1 MPGTLAGLM
10 RPTADHVRLDHR
22 RRSWSWPFLA
32 LLTLALCGGC
42 AADAGSARGLADPA
56 DSVWPSPAYP
66 DLCAPIGVDVSTTCL
81 RLTLGAIDA
90 ARAREGVRPM
100 RLPSDLARLSVAEQ
114 LFVVVDRERV
124 DRGLPP
130 FTGLSVQLNG
140 EASAAASAAR
150 LPARP
155 GQAFA
160 RSDAEWLG
168 AAANGLDAD
177 FRWMYADG
185 PGSGIAGCTR
195 ARERGCWADRGIVL
209 DRLGARDLVMGAAYD
224 PTADPSP
231 GDRAGPSLTATFAAG
246 RGGTGPYEFT
256 WAEAQAATAT
266 GTLRPLRSIS
276 ASESDTGIADPAH
289 NVAPTPDFTRLC
301 ASTGIDDSA
310 RCIGAVLDAV
320 NHAHALEGIGPMVLP
335 SGFGELSVPQQ
346 LLVAIDLERVDRHLT
361 PFAGLTAALD
371 ANAQRG
377 ADAANDPPDPGRRYL
392 LDDAEWAGGSA
403 NGLDAVYGWMYDDG
417 FDSGNLD
424 CLHPGAPGCWGHRK
438 GILDNFGS
446 GDRLAMGAALDASG
460 DTHRGDGGGTSM
472 AVTLAVAQNPTSAFT
487 YTWAQVVAAPQ
498 RATG

>member
-10 RPTADHVRLDHR
+10 RPTADHIRVDRR
-22 RRSWSWPFLA
+22 RRSWSWPLIA
-32 LLTLALCGGC
+32 LLTLAPCAGC
-42 AADAGSARGLADPA
+42 PAGSPSAHGLAVPA
-56 DSVWPSPAYP
+56 DSVAPSPSYP
-66 DLCAPIGVDVSTTCL
+66 EVCAPIGVDVSNVCL

-100 RLPSDLARLSVAEQ
+100 RLPSDLGRLGVAEQ
-114 LFVVVDRERV
+114 LFVVVDR
-124 DRGLPP
+124 GLPP
-130 FTGLSVQLNG
+130 FAALSVRLNT
-140 EASAAASAAR
+140 AARAAAAAAR

-155 GQAFA
+155 GREFA

-177 FRWMYADG
+177 YRWMYADG
-185 PGSGIAGCTR
+185 PGSGIGGCARAG
-195 ARERGCWADRGIVL
+195 EPGCWADRGIVL
-209 DRLGARDLVMGAAYD
+209 DRLGVRDLVMGAAYD

-231 GDRAGPSLTATFAAG
+231 GDRAGPSLAATFAAG
-246 RGGTGPYEFT
+246 RHRTGSYDFT
-256 WAEAQAATAT
+256 WADAQAAMAA
-266 GTLRPLRSIS
+266 GTLRPLRSVPS
-276 ASESDTGIADPAH
+276 TESNTGIADPAR
-289 NVAPTPDFTRLC
+289 NVAPTPDFTRSC
-301 ASTGIDDSA
+301 ADEGIDDSA

-335 SGFGELSVPQQ
+335 SDFGQLSVPQQ
-346 LLVAIDLERVDRHLT
+346 LLVAIDLERVDRHLP
-361 PFAGLTAALD
+361 PFAGLTGALD

-377 ADAANDPPDPGRRYL
+377 ADTADDPPDPGRAYL

-424 CLHPGAPGCWGHRK
+424 CLHPRAPGCWGHRK

-446 GDRLAMGAALDASG
+446 GSRLAMGAALDASG

-472 AVTLAVAQNPTSAFT
+472 AVTLAVAQDPAPVFT
-487 YTWAQVVAAPQ
+487 YLWSQAVAAQ
-498 RATG
+498 GRATG

>member
-10 RPTADHVRLDHR
+10 RPTADHNRVDPWR
-22 RRSWSWPFLA
+22 RPWSWPLIA
-32 LLTLALCGGC
+32 LVTLVLCAGC
-42 AADAGSARGLADPA
+42 SAGVPSSHGLADPGN
-56 DSVWPSPAYP
+56 SVWPSPAYP
-66 DLCAPIGVDVSTTCL
+66 ELCAPIGADVSTTCL

-90 ARAREGVRPM
+90 ARAREGVQPM
-100 RLPSDLARLSVAEQ
+100 RLPAALGRLSVAEQ

-130 FTGLSVQLNG
+130 FAGLSVRLN
-140 EASAAASAAR
+140 AAAGAAAAAAR

-155 GQAFA
+155 GLAFA

-177 FRWMYADG
+177 YRWMYADG
-185 PGSGIAGCTR
+185 PGSGIEGCARAG
-195 ARERGCWADRGIVL
+195 ERGCWADRRIVL
-209 DRLGARDLVMGAAYD
+209 DRLGVRDLVMGAAYD

-231 GDRAGPSLTATFAAG
+231 GDRAGPSLAVTFAAG
-246 RGGTGPYEFT
+246 RRGTGLDEFT
-256 WAEAQAATAT
+256 WAEAQAATAA
-266 GTLRPLRSIS
+266 GTLRPLRSIPS
-276 ASESDTGIADPAH
+276 TESNSGIADPAH
-289 NVAPTPDFTRLC
+289 NVAPTPDFTRIC
-301 ASTGIDDSA
+301 ADEGIDDSA

-320 NHAHALEGIGPMVLP
+320 NRAHALEGIVPMVLP
-335 SGFGELSVPQQ
+335 SGFGRLSVPQQ
-346 LLVAIDLERVDRHLT
+346 LLVAIDLERVDRHLP
-361 PFAGLTAALD
+361 PFVGLIPALD

-377 ADAANDPPDPGRRYL
+377 ANTASDPPDPGRRFL

-424 CLHPGAPGCWGHRK
+424 CLHPRAPGCWGHRK

-446 GDRLAMGAALDASG
+446 GDRLAMGAALDTSG

-472 AVTLAVAQNPTSAFT
+472 AVTLAVAQNPAPVFT
-487 YTWAQVVAAPQ
+487 YTWAQAVAA
-498 RATG
+498 